1 MLFVGFLQHA
11 AELAAV
17 LCQHFHFL
25 ADVVNVLLQYL
36 EGLSDAGRTDFQLI
50 ILILTVQLGLDVA
63 AQLYAVLNPNTFFV
77 VYFHQNLVIRADC
90 HLHKEVVLS
99 CQPLVNNLTNSFLF
113 YHLLAIKNKKRS
125 LIAPPPFIRFRLQRY
140 K

>member
-50 ILILTVQLGLDVA
+50 ILILTIQPGLYIA
-63 AQLYAVLNPNTFFV
+63 AQLYTILNPNTFFV
-77 VYFHQNLVIRADC
+77 VYLHHNLVIRADYNF
-90 HLHKEVVLS
+90 HQKVIFIF
-99 CQPLVNNLTNSFLF
+99 QPLIYNLTNSFFF
-113 YHLLAIKNKKRS
+113 YHRLTIKNKKEELNRPS
-125 LIAPPPFIRFRLQRY
+125 TFHPFRVQRY

>member
-63 AQLYAVLNPNTFFV
+63 AQLYTVLNPNTFFV

-113 YHLLAIKNKKRS
+113 YHRLTIRNKKEELNRPSTFHPFS
-125 LIAPPPFIRFRLQRY
+125 LAKI
-140 K
+140 